1 MRKDLPHAIY
11 YSFWGRLWE
20 RREVG
25 AGMALPCVWWCRPP
39 RGLEA
44 GSRAKG
50 RKQLGGKKQVL
61 KSSPS
66 AVPQLSEWRVMQSRA
81 GALFH
86 HSVTQ
91 LQGGGGG
98 SLCKPSAR
106 GPGYASFVK
115 PQCTP
120 PLWNPAGKPGRSSV
134 VESLETAERLFVL
147 IALES
152 GARRKKLLFSRV
164 TLLGVVAKNGR

>member
-50 RKQLGGKKQVL
+50 RKQLGGKKAGFKVFTIGCPPAQWVTCDAEQGRCAF
-61 KSSPS
+61 PS
-66 AVPQLSEWRVMQSRA
+66 
-81 GALFH
+81 FC
-86 HSVTQ
+86 HSAS
-91 LQGGGGG
+91 GGGGG
-98 SLCKPSAR
+98 EPLQAFSQGAWLCIVCQAAVYTAALKPCRQAWPLQCCGKLGNCRETVCSHC
-106 GPGYASFVK
+106 PGKWS
-115 PQCTP
+115 P
-120 PLWNPAGKPGRSSV
+120 
-134 VESLETAERLFVL
+134 
-147 IALES
+147 
-152 GARRKKLLFSRV
+152 
-164 TLLGVVAKNGR
+164 

>member
-11 YSFWGRLWE
+11 YSFWGCLWE

-91 LQGGGGG
+91 LQEGGGGASA
-98 SLCKPSAR
+98 SLQ
-106 GPGYASFVK
+106 PGGLAMHRLSSRSVHRRSETLPASLAAPV
-115 PQCTP
+115 
-120 PLWNPAGKPGRSSV
+120 LWKAWKLQRDCLFSLPWKVEPVGRSCCFP
-134 VESLETAERLFVL
+134 E
-147 IALES
+147 
-152 GARRKKLLFSRV
+152 
-164 TLLGVVAKNGR
+164 

>member
-50 RKQLGGKKQVL
+50 RKQLGGKKAGFKVFTIGCPPAQWVTCDAEQGRCAF
-61 KSSPS
+61 PS
-66 AVPQLSEWRVMQSRA
+66 
-81 GALFH
+81 FC
-86 HSVTQ
+86 HSAS
-91 LQGGGGG
+91 GGGGG

>member
-98 SLCKPSAR
+98 EPLQAFSQGAWLCIVCQAAVYTAALKPCRQAWPLQCCGKLGNCRETVCSHC
-106 GPGYASFVK
+106 PGKWS
-115 PQCTP
+115 P
-120 PLWNPAGKPGRSSV
+120 
-134 VESLETAERLFVL
+134 
-147 IALES
+147 
-152 GARRKKLLFSRV
+152 
-164 TLLGVVAKNGR
+164 